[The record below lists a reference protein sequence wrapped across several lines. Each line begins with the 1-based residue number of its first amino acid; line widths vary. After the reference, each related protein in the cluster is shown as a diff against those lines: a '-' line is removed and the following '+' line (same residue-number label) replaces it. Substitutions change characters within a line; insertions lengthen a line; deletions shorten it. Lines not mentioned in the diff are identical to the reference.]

1 MNYSS
6 HRLRAQERNSNK
18 KLLTSFLILV
28 SSLIFAVFVGLPILA
43 KFAVFISVIKKS
55 DIDNKENAAITL
67 FAPILESLPSATN
80 SAIIAIY
87 GTSEKDRN
95 IILYLNSEKNDE
107 TITNDEGKFNFRG
120 INLNEGN
127 NKIEVKAK
135 KDEQESEYAVLEINF
150 KKEPPKLEILEPND
164 GQKFLG
170 EAKISIK
177 GQTDSGV
184 RISVNDR
191 LIIINNDGSFNYAVT
206 LKDGENNFKFRATDA
221 AGNVTEKELK
231 LNYSP

>member
-18 KLLTSFLILV
+18 KLLTSFLILI

-43 KFAVFISVIKKS
+43 KLAVFISVIKKS
-55 DIDNKENAAITL
+55 EVDNNENTAITL
-67 FAPILESLPSATN
+67 FAPILESLPAATN

-87 GTSEKDRN
+87 GSSEKDRN
-95 IILYLNSEKNDE
+95 IILYLNSEKTDE
-107 TITNDEGKFNFRG
+107 TITNDEGRFNFRG
-120 INLNEGN
+120 INLKEGN

-150 KKEPPKLEILEPND
+150 QKEPPKLEILEPND

-184 RISVNDR
+184 RISVNER
-191 LIIINNDGSFNYAVT
+191 LIIINNDGSFNYSVT
-206 LKDGENNFKFRATDA
+206 LKDGENNFKFKATDA

-231 LNYSP
+231 INYSP